1 LTAAFLAGVAAGFA
15 IAVPVGVIA
24 VLILEAG
31 MRRGF
36 RIAAAAG
43 AGAATADGAY
53 ALLASGF
60 GTALAGVVE
69 PILRPV
75 RIVAVIALVAI
86 AIRGLLSIRG
96 GSGAGRSDPLPASRL
111 GTYLRLLGLTL
122 LNPATVVYFAALI
135 LALPAVGTEPAER
148 MAFVAGV
155 FISSLSWQEL
165 LAAVGAVA
173 HRRLPPAAQVAASVS
188 GNLVVLGFAAA
199 IAYGLA
205 TT

>member
-1 LTAAFLAGVAAGFA
+1 VAGFA

-36 RIAAAAG
+36 WIAASAG
-43 AGAATADGAY
+43 AGAATADGTY
-53 ALLASGF
+53 ALLAAGF

-69 PILRPV
+69 PILRPI

-86 AIRGLLSIRG
+86 AIRGLLSTRG
-96 GSGAGRSDPLPASRL
+96 ESGAGRSNALPPSRL

-148 MAFVAGV
+148 AAFVAGV
-155 FISSLSWQEL
+155 FVSSLSWQEL
-165 LAAVGAVA
+165 LAAVGAVG
-173 HRRLPPAAQVAASVS
+173 HRRLPPAARVAASVS